1 MFYMFVAA
9 ITKTTKA
16 SEGAQEKERWHSEM
30 FGGLDRLATI
40 HNLINYIKLPSLG
53 FFFWENY
60 AVQQKI
66 WMMSVSGM
74 EVPLSL
80 GAGGLHAIRLYVA

>member
-53 FFFWENY
+53 FFF
-60 AVQQKI
+60 
-66 WMMSVSGM
+66 
-74 EVPLSL
+74 
-80 GAGGLHAIRLYVA
+80 